1 MNRQNSLN
9 FAGNSSIM
17 KRGFWVILF
26 VAIAL
31 LSGSWGFLV
40 HRTIH
45 QLSVYQLPEPMRPYF
60 YKHMDYLVAQ
70 SVRPDQRRNEDPTE
84 ATKHFI
90 DLEAFGDSAA
100 WKMPREW
107 EKAVKQF
114 TRDSLIKYGYVP
126 YHIMVMKD
134 RLTNAFRSGKSDS
147 ILFFAADIGH
157 YIGDAHVPLH
167 TTINYDGQL
176 TNQRGL
182 HALWETVVPE
192 IELNSFDLS
201 TRHKARYMKD
211 PVSACWQAV
220 QSGWNLLD
228 ETFVQEREATKLFTD
243 STKYRIQIRSGREMK
258 YYTSA
263 FAKEYYKRV
272 GVSVNK
278 QLIRSSE
285 MIADMWYTCWVD
297 AGKPDLNK
305 ILTKPYTKADKK
317 QFKEEQ
323 KACRHN
329 ELLQKNWLIS
339 KKNAGG
345 GE

>member
-1 MNRQNSLN
+1 MT
-9 FAGNSSIM
+9 
-17 KRGFWVILF
+17 RGFWVIS
-26 VAIAL
+26 L
-31 LSGSWGFLV
+31 LVISFTLGSWGFLV

-45 QLSVYQLPEPMRPYF
+45 QISVYQLPKPMQPFF

-90 DLEAFGDSAA
+90 DLEAYGDSAV

-107 EKAVKQF
+107 QAAVARF

-134 RLTNAFRSGKSDS
+134 RLTNAFRSGKADS
-147 ILFFAADIGH
+147 ILFYAADIGH

-192 IELNSFDLS
+192 IELASFDLS
-201 TRHKARYMKD
+201 TKHKAQFIKD
-211 PVSACWQAV
+211 PVTACWTAV
-220 QSGWNLLD
+220 QSGWELLD
-228 ETFVQEREATKLFTD
+228 ETLVQEREATKSFTD
-243 STKYRIQIRSGREMK
+243 STKYRIQIRNGREVK

-263 FAKEYYKRV
+263 FAKAYYSRV
-272 GVSVNK
+272 GKSVNR

-285 MIADMWYTCWVD
+285 MIADMWYTCWVE
-297 AGKPDLNK
+297 AGRPDLDK
-305 ILTKPYTKADKK
+305 ILTKTYTKEDKL
-317 QFKEEQ
+317 QFKAEQ
-323 KACRHN
+323 KACKHN
-329 ELLQKNWLIS
+329 ELLQKNWLIA
-339 KKNAGG
+339 KKNTGAA
-345 GE
+345 E

>member
-1 MNRQNSLN
+1 MT
-9 FAGNSSIM
+9 
-17 KRGFWVILF
+17 RGFWVIS
-26 VAIAL
+26 L
-31 LSGSWGFLV
+31 LVISFTLGSWGFLV

-45 QLSVYQLPEPMRPYF
+45 QISVYQLPKPMQPFF

-90 DLEAFGDSAA
+90 DLEAYGDSAV

-107 EKAVKQF
+107 NAAVQQF

-134 RLTNAFRSGKSDS
+134 RLTNAFRAAKADS
-147 ILFFAADIGH
+147 ILFYAADIGH

-192 IELNSFDLS
+192 IELASFDLS
-201 TRHKARYMKD
+201 TKHKARFIDD
-211 PVSACWQAV
+211 PVSACWNAV
-220 QSGWNLLD
+220 QSGWALLD
-228 ETFVQEREATKLFTD
+228 ETLVQEREASKSFTD
-243 STKYRIQIRSGREMK
+243 STKYRIQIRNGREVK

-263 FAKEYYKRV
+263 FAKAYYSRV
-272 GVSVNK
+272 GKSVNR
-278 QLIRSSE
+278 QLLRSSE
-285 MIADMWYTCWVD
+285 MIADMWYTCWVE
-297 AGKPDLNK
+297 AGRPDLNK
-305 ILTKPYTKADKK
+305 ILTKTYTKEDKL
-317 QFKEEQ
+317 QFKAEQ

-339 KKNAGG
+339 RKNSGTA
-345 GE
+345 E